1 MTEKIIDTVTS
12 MKDIKNMLIPHVAKT
27 DSCIV
32 HTSLSAFGYIPGGE
46 RTIVKALKD
55 IFSEG
60 NIVMAAQT
68 ADLSDPAEWGAPPAT
83 EQAQMIIKE
92 NMVPFDK
99 NETPIHYIGK
109 TPEYFRTSDGVKRT
123 NHPLYSMCAWGR
135 DADHICRNRKYDMP
149 FDWDS
154 PLGDLYKLDAKVI
167 MLGTDYESCTAL
179 HLADSTIDRPL
190 LEETAPVKNEKGERE
205 WITFKN
211 VDELDKYDD
220 FNEFGTYF
228 EEHYPEAIV
237 KIPIYKGFVRIIQ
250 MRQLVDSAQIYYRKK
265 DLQNK

>member
-1 MTEKIIDTVTS
+1 
-12 MKDIKNMLIPHVAKT
+12 
-27 DSCIV
+27 
-32 HTSLSAFGYIPGGE
+32 
-46 RTIVKALKD
+46 
-55 IFSEG
+55 
-60 NIVMAAQT
+60 
-68 ADLSDPAEWGAPPAT
+68 
-83 EQAQMIIKE
+83 
-92 NMVPFDK
+92 
-99 NETPIHYIGK
+99 
-109 TPEYFRTSDGVKRT
+109 
-123 NHPLYSMCAWGR
+123 
-135 DADHICRNRKYDMP
+135 MP